1 MYKNLPPIQR
11 NNFMQFCFVYM
22 VQDAASWIW
31 KLCIALPQV

>member
-22 VQDAASWIW
+22 V
-31 KLCIALPQV
+31 